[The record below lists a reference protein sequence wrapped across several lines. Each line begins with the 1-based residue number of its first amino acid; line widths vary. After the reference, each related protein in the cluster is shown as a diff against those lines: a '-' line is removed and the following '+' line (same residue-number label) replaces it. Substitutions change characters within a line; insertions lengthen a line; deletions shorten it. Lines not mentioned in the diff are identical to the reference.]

1 LLWQVKA
8 GAEINDMTSLALRK
22 GGIAAIFA
30 DDGAIVG
37 IVKEQLK
44 AKGNFPGPLPV
55 VLQSPSVSESTLE
68 AAKSA
73 GAVAAVLPKG
83 DGAAALAEACSKLGL
98 EAIWA
103 VDSSEAFESAT
114 AAGAGVFLVS
124 DMDEGFWGSVPKG
137 TTAIAALP
145 SMLDANAEIGQGQAL
160 NAAGCK
166 AILFQNACVG
176 DDEDAE
182 YSKWASGEVLF
193 LDCLVFAR
201 PNATSAP

>member
-1 LLWQVKA
+1 
-8 GAEINDMTSLALRK
+8 MTSLALRK

-30 DDGAIVG
+30 DDGAIAG
-37 IVKEQLK
+37 IAKEQLK

-55 VLQSPSVSESTLE
+55 VLQSPSVSEATLD

-124 DMDEGFWGSVPKG
+124 GMDEGFWGSVPKG
-137 TTAIAALP
+137 TTAIGVGLSTP
-145 SMLDANAEIGQGQAL
+145 RVISIWSWANAGNVTAHSV
-160 NAAGCK
+160 K
-166 AILFQNACVG
+166 T
-176 DDEDAE
+176 
-182 YSKWASGEVLF
+182 
-193 LDCLVFAR
+193 
-201 PNATSAP
+201 ATRNK